1 MPIVKLSQSFI
12 NNDLHCPE
20 GKSRIEF
27 CDMDQPGL
35 YVEVRSTSQGQ
46 GTFYWRYK
54 DSTGKTC
61 HQKIGRTSD
70 ISLADAR
77 KQAKTLKAEIA
88 LGADPRAT
96 AKAQR
101 AIPTLGDFFDETYLP
116 YAKVHK
122 RSWKRDVQLF
132 SRIRTAFGHLRLDQ
146 IQKQKVAVFHAGLM
160 EVEGLSASSADHCP
174 KLLRRICSRA
184 L

>member
-1 MPIVKLSQSFI
+1 MPIIKLTQSFI
-12 NNDLHCPE
+12 NNDLRCPE

-35 YVEVRSTSQGQ
+35 YVEVRSTSQGS

-61 HQKIGRTSD
+61 HQKIARTSD

-77 KQAKTLKAEIA
+77 KQAKTLKAEIS

-132 SRIRTAFGHLRLDQ
+132 SRIKAAFGHLRLDQ
-146 IQKQKVAVFHAGLM
+146 VQKQKVAVFHAGLM
-160 EVEGLSASSADHCP
+160 
-174 KLLRRICSRA
+174 
-184 L
+184 